1 MNRIDLSP
9 IDVNDRHKPLGS
21 RAVAQ
26 KQRDTHV
33 PYICAY
39 SILQT
44 LENLSSDS
52 DREKTIAKNRISI
65 LEKWSKW
72 CFVPGESPYSGRCW
86 CIYRVESKVIDRS

>member
-52 DREKTIAKNRISI
+52 EREKTIAKNRISI
-65 LEKWSKW
+65 LK
-72 CFVPGESPYSGRCW
+72 SGQSGVLFRENLHT
-86 CIYRVESKVIDRS
+86 RVDVGVYIGLRAR